1 MGIQLPA
8 DQMLA
13 AILAALHLS
22 TLFRLYSWRLPR
34 HVSGFNLPRYAY
46 DLEALLAL
54 SIVMHGVLLVFWFGL
69 GIWGLKS
76 LNLKFSDFGNK
87 LALAFNK

>member
-1 MGIQLPA
+1 V
-8 DQMLA
+8 
-13 AILAALHLS
+13 
-22 TLFRLYSWRLPR
+22 TR
-34 HVSGFNLPRYAY
+34 Y

-76 LNLKFSDFGNK
+76 LNLKFSEFRQQINAGIQQMRSEKEADTTT
-87 LALAFNK
+87 